1 MRYLLSA
8 RPRLP
13 PDDHLIG
20 ILRGEGGRRSE
31 AITDARFATL
41 VDASAEIIVL
51 VRQVRCIGGLV
62 TPVRR
67 IKALICNS
75 FGAVFTCCPGR
86 FPSHGVWPDSYGSS
100 FGLEQTSSR
109 ALQLPST
116 LTVVLLGAISGHQAG
131 FWGPGLKGEG
141 PVTSPL
147 GSFGL
152 LLRVPA
158 RLRKEL

>member
-1 MRYLLSA
+1 VRCLLSA
-8 RPRLP
+8 RPRIP

-20 ILRGEGGRRSE
+20 MLRGEGGRRSE

-41 VDASAEIIVL
+41 VDYASAEIIVL

-86 FPSHGVWPDSYGSS
+86 FPSHGIWPDSYDSS

-116 LTVVLLGAISGHQAG
+116 LTVVLLEAISGHQAG
-131 FWGPGLKGEG
+131 FGA
-141 PVTSPL
+141 L
-147 GSFGL
+147 GS
-152 LLRVPA
+152 
-158 RLRKEL
+158 KERGP